1 MNEGTVYN
9 YAYTKIANGC
19 FESQEGTPDRD
30 GYPRIFIKGKN
41 TRIYRIIY
49 EAKHGPVPSGL
60 CVRHTCDNPMCI
72 NPDHL
77 IVGTHADN
85 MRDMRERGSLKGER
99 NPQSL
104 LKEHEVLDIKK
115 REHPAQYYA
124 NRYAVSRRTIYGIWE
139 DELWKHVA

>member
-1 MNEGTVYN
+1 MI
-9 YAYTKIANGC
+9 KHRRIRNGC
-19 FESQEGTPDRD
+19 WICTNGCLDSD
-30 GYPRIFIKGKN
+30 GYPRFCVEGKLLRAH
-41 TRIYRIIY
+41 RIVYARS
-49 EAKHGPVPSGL
+49 HGNIGRGMEI
-60 CVRHTCDNPMCI
+60 RHTCDNPMCV
-72 NPDHL
+72 NPEHL